1 MGGNLKFGAHGTT
14 HTGNGTPGSAIGNFE
29 LDGSAQRILS
39 NFNAGGGAY
48 SANDYYVNVQSTSDT
63 QIRFSVYWRDQAG
76 GNPDENI
83 ANPRSYF
90 YTATAITDVIG
101 TAPGVVR
108 GSGDNF

>member
-1 MGGNLKFGAHGTT
+1 MN
-14 HTGNGTPGSAIGNFE
+14 
-29 LDGSAQRILS
+29 
-39 NFNAGGGAY
+39 
-48 SANDYYVNVQSTSDT
+48 
-63 QIRFSVYWRDQAG
+63 WRDQAG

-83 ANPRSYF
+83 SNLRSYI